1 MSDTE
6 LVRLPWVGHKSRAWE
21 PEPLRWLGVN
31 GTRMA
36 AARSDKVE
44 LRTGR
49 PSRLWGGVIDAI
61 LGKH

>member
-1 MSDTE
+1 
-6 LVRLPWVGHKSRAWE
+6 LPWVGHKSRSWE
-21 PEPLRWLGVN
+21 PEPVRWLGVN

-49 PSRLWGGVIDAI
+49 PSRLWGGVIDMV